1 MGSDKTLTSDLVP
14 EPHALVF
21 GVGVEGQ
28 SYPST
33 SVYHGLRHVAT
44 LGHRSASV
52 GLNGH
57 PVLARTRDLEQEE
70 RRGHLE
76 VGEVGGQLA
85 GAVLVRRV
93 GLREVGARDV
103 GRPGRCVFRVMAHVR

>member
-1 MGSDKTLTSDLVP
+1 MEPLTSDLVP

-33 SVYHGLRHVAT
+33 SVNHGLRHLAT
-44 LGHRSASV
+44 LGHRSAAV

-85 GAVLVRRV
+85 GAPLVWGV
-93 GLREVGARDV
+93 GLREAGARDV
-103 GRPGRCVFRVMAHVR
+103 GRPSRCVFRVAAHVR